1 MLRCASRPAC
11 WPSARKRARNV
22 GSPVYSL
29 RSTFTATGGPAGRRG
44 RARPGPCRRWPA
56 GPSARSGH
64 RAAARTV
71 PPRTPPS
78 CDRLSACPG
87 GPVPTP
93 GDHGRV
99 TTEVQFSEFSSVVDV
114 GALVDLVVLV
124 VVLVVAVVVLVVAL
138 VVVDVVVVPVDEV
151 PVDEVP
157 VDVVAEVSVGVE
169 PSSADGVVI
178 SLGVVVTVDT
188 AASESGSLDPVP
200 CGGARSPSTADSFRV
215 ALSGLVSSPG
225 A

>member
-71 PPRTPPS
+71 PPPAPPS
-78 CDRLSACPG
+78 CDRLSACPR

-93 GDHGRV
+93 GDHGRG
-99 TTEVQFSEFSSVVDV
+99 TTQVQFSEFSSVVDAV
-114 GALVDLVVLV
+114 ALADLVRLV
-124 VVLVVAVVVLVVAL
+124 VVVGAVVVLVVAL
-138 VVVDVVVVPVDEV
+138 VVVDVVLVPVDEV
-151 PVDEVP
+151 PVDEGP
-157 VDVVAEVSVGVE
+157 
-169 PSSADGVVI
+169 
-178 SLGVVVTVDT
+178 
-188 AASESGSLDPVP
+188 
-200 CGGARSPSTADSFRV
+200 
-215 ALSGLVSSPG
+215 
-225 A
+225 